1 MTSPDLFS
9 DPSATAEADPQA
21 HHVVLVS
28 ASHPRAA
35 LLAIEASLAVSEAE
49 LCGLSLKPVGRIVEG
64 VMRLRGLDD
73 RAAERLAER
82 LAGRLGVHSA
92 RVEHHWGLK

>member
-1 MTSPDLFS
+1 MTSQETSEPSSSL
-9 DPSATAEADPQA
+9 DPAA
-21 HHVVLVS
+21 HHVVVVS
-28 ASHPRAA
+28 ATHPRAA
-35 LLAIEASLAVSEAE
+35 LLAIEASLAASDAQ

-73 RAAERLAER
+73 SAAERLAER
-82 LAGRLGVHSA
+82 LAGGLGVRSV

>member
-1 MTSPDLFS
+1 MTSPASS
-9 DPSATAEADPQA
+9 DIDPQA
-21 HHVVLVS
+21 HHLVVVS

-35 LLAIEASLAVSEAE
+35 LLAIEASLAASEAE
-49 LCGLSLKPVGRIVEG
+49 LCGLSLRPVGRIVEG

-82 LAGRLGVHSA
+82 LADSLGVQSV

>member
-1 MTSPDLFS
+1 MTSQETSEPDPAF
-9 DPSATAEADPQA
+9 DPAA
-21 HHVVLVS
+21 HHVVVVS
-28 ASHPRAA
+28 ATHPRAA
-35 LLAIEASLAVSEAE
+35 LLAIEASLAASEAQ

-73 RAAERLAER
+73 SAAERLAER
-82 LAGRLGVHSA
+82 LARGLGVQSV

>member
-1 MTSPDLFS
+1 MTPPVPDAPS
-9 DPSATAEADPQA
+9 DAARQA
-21 HHVVLVS
+21 HHVVVVS

-35 LLAIEASLAVSEAE
+35 LLAIEASLAASEAE

-73 RAAERLAER
+73 LAAERLAER
-82 LAGRLGVHSA
+82 LAGGLGVHSA

>member
-1 MTSPDLFS
+1 MTLPNPDAPS
-9 DPSATAEADPQA
+9 DA
-21 HHVVLVS
+21 HHVVVVS

-35 LLAIEASLAVSEAE
+35 LLAIEASLAASEAE

-64 VMRLRGLDD
+64 VMRLRGLEDG
-73 RAAERLAER
+73 AAERLAER
-82 LAGRLGVHSA
+82 LAGGLGVQSV